1 MQWAS
6 SMESKR
12 YPIVVFNPRTLTD
25 TAEHGAQ
32 RPVGARHHLTY
43 KLSNCEARIVA
54 NIFQANGFTE
64 VGAANQVLVTQF
76 VSRDSQSIIPPQ
88 H

>member
-1 MQWAS
+1 MAEISNPWATDVQWAS

-64 VGAANQVLVTQF
+64 VGATNQVL
-76 VSRDSQSIIPPQ
+76 
-88 H
+88 